1 MSVLASKRNL
11 SSIQYVQSFL
21 DLNDSFRKILDHV
34 PKRRQ
39 PYICRPI
46 RRILSRIY
54 SMIVEVSDKY
64 FSFGIKLK
72 NEQEQAQTII
82 GELLS
87 LQKPL
92 LVLWCIEGYKESKMR
107 MMANSINQEIFYV
120 ARMGG
125 ITEERRIFV
134 ARWHDVEFLDNMVK
148 LVKTIHSKVIH
159 LPYGYKESTGYDL
172 VDLANEGLTELLGGM
187 KIICSKL
194 GLQFSEKKTRIAH
207 VNEGFTFL
215 KVRYLVLPSGKV
227 VRKLSRKGV
236 VRMRR
241 RLKKLKR
248 MVDNGI
254 LATSDAFASYQ
265 SWDAHSRC
273 ADSFRTRNEMRTLYN
288 TLFFKE

>member
-46 RRILSRIY
+46 RRILSRVY

-92 LVLWCIEGYKESKMR
+92 LVLWCIEDYKESKMR

-134 ARWHDVEFLDNMVK
+134 ARWRDVEFLDNMVK

-172 VDLANEGLTELLGGM
+172 VDLANEALAELFLANEDIPTTREMYKERISHISTAINKLKGM
-187 KIICSKL
+187 EHHMYVLFSAL
-194 GLQFSEKKTRIAH
+194 DFSETEMVAWADS
-207 VNEGFTFL
+207 
-215 KVRYLVLPSGKV
+215 LVYE
-227 VRKLSRKGV
+227 RKLLNGLLESDRKRFGN
-236 VRMRR
+236 
-241 RLKKLKR
+241 L
-248 MVDNGI
+248 
-254 LATSDAFASYQ
+254 
-265 SWDAHSRC
+265 
-273 ADSFRTRNEMRTLYN
+273 E
-288 TLFFKE
+288 